1 MHLHKLITTDF
12 SFEAGGSLDQLEII
26 YHTSPRAYKE
36 GERVVW
42 LCHALTANSD
52 PLDWWP
58 EMVGEGCCVN
68 PDKDFVVCVNI
79 FGSAYGTTGPRSM
92 VKNGVELGRIG
103 KNGKNGVELGRIEK
117 NGKNG
122 VELGRIG
129 KNGVELY
136 SEEGTTL
143 HHSTQQLHHS
153 TQLPHNPTPLDFPK
167 FTVRDTARLFTIVR
181 EHLGIKQVDLLV
193 GSSIGGFHALE
204 WAIMEGD
211 VIQRAAFIATAPRV
225 SPWLSAWMEVQRMA
239 MEADPTFRT
248 CESLDSGRKG
258 LEAARAI
265 SLISYRSFDGYNLT
279 QYETDDDCLFASRA
293 ASYER
298 YQGEKLV
305 KRGFDAYSYYYLL
318 HCVDSQNVGR
328 KRGGVAKALAQITA
342 KSIVISITSDGLFPP
357 AESREW
363 AKHIPAAKYYEIES
377 RFGHDGFLLETEQI
391 TQIINSLEVKG

>member
-1 MHLHKLITTDF
+1 MHLHKLKTDNF
-12 SFEAGGSLDQLEII
+12 TFEAGGTISPLEII
-26 YHTSPRAYKE
+26 YHTSPREYQQ
-36 GERVVW
+36 GDRVVW

-58 EMVGEGCCVN
+58 EMVGAGCCVDPN
-68 PDKDFVVCVNI
+68 KDFVVCVNI
-79 FGSAYGTTGPRSM
+79 FGSAYGTTGPRTLLE
-92 VKNGVELGRIG
+92 NR
-103 KNGKNGVELGRIEK
+103 
-117 NGKNG
+117 
-122 VELGRIG
+122 
-129 KNGVELY
+129 
-136 SEEGTTL
+136 EETTL
-143 HHSTQQLHHS
+143 HDS
-153 TQLPHNPTPLDFPK
+153 TQLLHTPTPLDFPK
-167 FTVRDTARLFTIVR
+167 FTVRDTARLFTLVR
-181 EHLGIKQVDLLV
+181 EHLGIEQIDLLI

-211 VIQRAAFIATAPRV
+211 VIRRATFIATAPRV

-239 MEADPTFRT
+239 MEADPTFRA
-248 CESLDSGRKG
+248 CEGLDGGHKG

-328 KRGGVAKALAQITA
+328 GRGGVANALATITA
-342 KSIVISITSDGLFPP
+342 KSIVIAITSDGLFPP
-357 AESREW
+357 AEGREW
-363 AKHIPAAKYYEIES
+363 AKHIPNTQYYEIES

-391 TQIINSLEVKG
+391 TEILNSLECKV

>member
-1 MHLHKLITTDF
+1 MHLHKLITDNF
-12 SFEAGGSLDQLEII
+12 SFEAGGSISQLEIV
-26 YHTSPRAYKE
+26 YHTSEREYKK
-36 GERVVW
+36 GDRVVW

-58 EMVGEGCCVN
+58 EMVGENCWVN

-79 FGSAYGTTGPRSM
+79 FGSAYGTTGPRHFGDRVSE
-92 VKNGVELGRIG
+92 NGNRESSVG
-103 KNGKNGVELGRIEK
+103 
-117 NGKNG
+117 
-122 VELGRIG
+122 
-129 KNGVELY
+129 
-136 SEEGTTL
+136 SPEGY
-143 HHSTQQLHHS
+143 
-153 TQLPHNPTPLDFPK
+153 LDFPK
-167 FTVRDTARLFTIVR
+167 FTVRDTARLFTLVR
-181 EHLGIKQVDLLV
+181 EHLGIEKIDLLV

-211 VIQRAAFIATAPRV
+211 VIERAAFIATAPRV

-248 CESLDSGRKG
+248 CESLDGGRKG

-279 QYETDDDCLFASRA
+279 QYETDEDCLFASRA

-318 HCVDSQNVGR
+318 WCVDSQNVGR
-328 KRGGVAKALAQITA
+328 HRGGVANALAQIKA

-357 AESREW
+357 GESSEW
-363 AKHIPAAKYYEIES
+363 AKHISGAEYYEIES

-391 TQIINSLEVKG
+391 TKILETL

>member
-1 MHLHKLITTDF
+1 MHLHKLITHNF
-12 SFEAGGSLDQLEII
+12 SFEAGGTLDQLEII
-26 YHTSPRAYKE
+26 YHTSERPYQQ
-36 GERVVW
+36 GDRVVW

-68 PDKDFVVCVNI
+68 PDNDYVVCVNI
-79 FGSAYGTTGPRSM
+79 FGSAYGTTGPRDFC
-92 VKNGVELGRIG
+92 
-103 KNGKNGVELGRIEK
+103 
-117 NGKNG
+117 
-122 VELGRIG
+122 
-129 KNGVELY
+129 
-136 SEEGTTL
+136 
-143 HHSTQQLHHS
+143 
-153 TQLPHNPTPLDFPK
+153 TPEAESQKPQSPLSFPL
-167 FTVRDTARLFTIVR
+167 FTVRDTARLFTLVR
-181 EHLGIKQVDLLV
+181 EHLGIEHVDLLI

-204 WAIMEGD
+204 WAIMEGER
-211 VIQRAAFIATAPRV
+211 IRKAAFIATAPRV

-239 MEADPTFRT
+239 LEADPTFRA
-248 CESLDSGRKG
+248 CESLDGGRKG

-318 HCVDSQNVGR
+318 WCVDSQNVGR
-328 KRGGVAKALAQITA
+328 HRGGVKAALAQIQA

-357 AESREW
+357 CESSEW
-363 AKHIPAAKYYEIES
+363 AKYIPHAQYFEIES

-391 TQIINSLEVKG
+391 TQILNQ

>member
-1 MHLHKLITTDF
+1 MHLHKLTTHNF

-26 YHTSPRAYKE
+26 YHTSPREYKK
-36 GERVVW
+36 GDRVVW

-52 PLDWWP
+52 PQDWWP
-58 EMVGEGCCVN
+58 EMVGANCCVD
-68 PDKDFVVCVNI
+68 PDIDFVVCVNI
-79 FGSAYGTTGPRSM
+79 FGSAYGTTGPRDFWTPDSG
-92 VKNGVELGRIG
+92 NR
-103 KNGKNGVELGRIEK
+103 N
-117 NGKNG
+117 
-122 VELGRIG
+122 
-129 KNGVELY
+129 
-136 SEEGTTL
+136 
-143 HHSTQQLHHS
+143 
-153 TQLPHNPTPLDFPK
+153 NPLSFPK
-167 FTVRDTARLFTIVR
+167 FTVRDTARLFTLVR
-181 EHLGIKQVDLLV
+181 KHLGIEHVDLLV

-211 VIQRAAFIATAPRV
+211 VIRNAAFIATAPRV

-239 MEADPTFRT
+239 LEADPTFRA
-248 CESLDSGRKG
+248 CENLDGGRKG

-328 KRGGVAKALAQITA
+328 HRGGVANALSQITA

-357 AESREW
+357 CESREW
-363 AKHIPAAKYYEIES
+363 AKYIPDAIYYEIES

-391 TQIINSLEVKG
+391 TRLLNQ

>member
-1 MHLHKLITTDF
+1 MHLHKLTTHNF
-12 SFEAGGSLDQLEII
+12 SFEAGGTLDQLEII
-26 YHTSPRAYKE
+26 YHTS
-36 GERVVW
+36 ERPYQQGDRVIW

-58 EMVGEGCCVN
+58 EMVGDGCCVN
-68 PDKDFVVCVNI
+68 PDKDYVVCVNI
-79 FGSAYGTTGPRSM
+79 LGSAYGTTGPRDFWMPEAESQ
-92 VKNGVELGRIG
+92 N
-103 KNGKNGVELGRIEK
+103 
-117 NGKNG
+117 
-122 VELGRIG
+122 
-129 KNGVELY
+129 
-136 SEEGTTL
+136 
-143 HHSTQQLHHS
+143 
-153 TQLPHNPTPLDFPK
+153 TPLSFPR
-167 FTVRDTARLFTIVR
+167 FTVRDTARLFTLVR
-181 EHLGIKQVDLLV
+181 EHLGIEHVDLLI

-204 WAIMEGD
+204 WAIMEGER
-211 VIQRAAFIATAPRV
+211 IRKAAFIATAPRV

-239 MEADPTFRT
+239 LEADPTFRA
-248 CESLDSGRKG
+248 CESLDGGRKG

-328 KRGGVAKALAQITA
+328 HRGGVKAALAQIQA

-357 AESREW
+357 CESSEW
-363 AKHIPAAKYYEIES
+363 AKHIPDAQYFEIES

>member
-1 MHLHKLITTDF
+1 MHLHKLTTHNF
-12 SFEAGGSLDQLEII
+12 SFEAGGTLDQLEIV
-26 YHTSPRAYKE
+26 YHTSERPYQQ

-68 PDKDFVVCVNI
+68 PNKDFVVCVNI
-79 FGSAYGTTGPRSM
+79 FGSAYGTTGPR
-92 VKNGVELGRIG
+92 
-103 KNGKNGVELGRIEK
+103 
-117 NGKNG
+117 
-122 VELGRIG
+122 
-129 KNGVELY
+129 
-136 SEEGTTL
+136 TTL
-143 HHSTQQLHHS
+143 HHATPHYTTLH
-153 TQLPHNPTPLDFPK
+153 NPLDFPK
-167 FTVRDTARLFTIVR
+167 FTVRDTARLFTLVR
-181 EHLGIKQVDLLV
+181 EHLGIEHVDLLI

-204 WAIMEGD
+204 WAIMEGER
-211 VIQRAAFIATAPRV
+211 IRHAAFIATAPRV

-239 MEADPTFRT
+239 LEADPTFRA
-248 CESLDSGRKG
+248 CESLDGGRKG

-328 KRGGVAKALAQITA
+328 HRGGVKAALAQIQA

-357 AESREW
+357 CESSEW
-363 AKHIPAAKYYEIES
+363 AKYIPDAKYYEIES

>member
-1 MHLHKLITTDF
+1 MHLHKLITHNF
-12 SFEAGGSLDQLEII
+12 VFEAGGNLPQLEII
-26 YHTSPRAYKE
+26 YHTSPRDYQP
-36 GERVVW
+36 GDRVVW

-58 EMVGEGCCVN
+58 EMVGENCWVN

-79 FGSAYGTTGPRSM
+79 LGSAYGTTGPRDFKSRDS
-92 VKNGVELGRIG
+92 RIPQKG
-103 KNGKNGVELGRIEK
+103 
-117 NGKNG
+117 
-122 VELGRIG
+122 
-129 KNGVELY
+129 Y
-136 SEEGTTL
+136 
-143 HHSTQQLHHS
+143 
-153 TQLPHNPTPLDFPK
+153 LDFPC
-167 FTVRDTARLFTIVR
+167 FTVRDTARLFTLVR
-181 EHLGIKQVDLLV
+181 QHLGSEHVDLLV

-211 VIQRAAFIATAPRV
+211 VIERAAFIATAPRV

-239 MEADPTFRT
+239 LEADPTFRA
-248 CESLDSGRKG
+248 CESLDGGRKG

-318 HCVDSQNVGR
+318 NCVDSQNVGR
-328 KRGGVAKALAQITA
+328 HRGGVAKALGEIKA

-357 AESREW
+357 CESREW
-363 AKHIPAAKYYEIES
+363 AKHIPHAEYYEIES
-377 RFGHDGFLLETEQI
+377 RFGHDGFLLETDQI
-391 TQIINSLEVKG
+391 TKILSV

>member
-1 MHLHKLITTDF
+1 MHLHKLTTHNF
-12 SFEAGGSLDQLEII
+12 SFEAGGCLDQLEIV
-26 YHTSPRAYKE
+26 YHTSPREYKQ
-36 GERVVW
+36 GDRVVW

-68 PDKDFVVCVNI
+68 PNRDFVVCVNI
-79 FGSAYGTTGPRSM
+79 FGSAYGTTGPRDFWTPESGIR
-92 VKNGVELGRIG
+92 N
-103 KNGKNGVELGRIEK
+103 
-117 NGKNG
+117 
-122 VELGRIG
+122 
-129 KNGVELY
+129 
-136 SEEGTTL
+136 
-143 HHSTQQLHHS
+143 
-153 TQLPHNPTPLDFPK
+153 NPFSFPL
-167 FTVRDTARLFTIVR
+167 FTVRDTARLFTLVR
-181 EHLGIKQVDLLV
+181 EHLCIEQVDLLV

-211 VIQRAAFIATAPRV
+211 VIKRAAFIATAPRV
-225 SPWLSAWMEVQRMA
+225 SPWLSAWMEVQRMTI
-239 MEADPTFRT
+239 ETDPTFRA
-248 CESLDSGRKG
+248 CESLDGGRKG

-328 KRGGVAKALAQITA
+328 HRGGVAKALAQITA
-342 KSIVISITSDGLFPP
+342 QSIVISITSDGLFPP

-377 RFGHDGFLLETEQI
+377 RFGHDGFLLETNQI
-391 TQIINSLEVKG
+391 TNILQQLQ

>member
-1 MHLHKLITTDF
+1 MHLHKLTTHNF
-12 SFEAGGSLDQLEII
+12 SFEAGGTLDQLEIV
-26 YHTSPRAYKE
+26 YHTSERPYQQ

-68 PDKDFVVCVNI
+68 PDSDYVVCVNI
-79 FGSAYGTTGPRSM
+79 FGSAYGTTGPR
-92 VKNGVELGRIG
+92 
-103 KNGKNGVELGRIEK
+103 
-117 NGKNG
+117 
-122 VELGRIG
+122 
-129 KNGVELY
+129 
-136 SEEGTTL
+136 TTL
-143 HHSTQQLHHS
+143 HHATPHYTTLH
-153 TQLPHNPTPLDFPK
+153 NPLDFPK
-167 FTVRDTARLFTIVR
+167 FTVRDTARLFTLVR
-181 EHLGIKQVDLLV
+181 EHLGIEHVDLLI

-204 WAIMEGD
+204 WAIMEGER
-211 VIQRAAFIATAPRV
+211 IRHAAFIATAPRV

-239 MEADPTFRT
+239 LEADPTFRA
-248 CESLDSGRKG
+248 CESLDGGRKG

-328 KRGGVAKALAQITA
+328 QRGGVKTALAQIQA

-357 AESREW
+357 CESSEW
-363 AKHIPAAKYYEIES
+363 AKYIPDAKYYEIES

>member
-1 MHLHKLITTDF
+1 MHLHKLTTHNF
-12 SFEAGGSLDQLEII
+12 AFEAGGSLDQLEIV
-26 YHTSPRAYKE
+26 YHTSEREYQQ

-58 EMVGEGCCVN
+58 EMVGDGCCIDPN
-68 PDKDFVVCVNI
+68 KNYVVCVNI
-79 FGSAYGTTGPRSM
+79 FGSAYGTTGPRNFWPPEAESQ
-92 VKNGVELGRIG
+92 KP
-103 KNGKNGVELGRIEK
+103 
-117 NGKNG
+117 
-122 VELGRIG
+122 
-129 KNGVELY
+129 
-136 SEEGTTL
+136 
-143 HHSTQQLHHS
+143 Q
-153 TQLPHNPTPLDFPK
+153 NPLSFPL
-167 FTVRDTARLFTIVR
+167 FTVRDTAHLFTLVR
-181 EHLGIKQVDLLV
+181 EHLGIEQVDLLV

-204 WAIMEGD
+204 WAIMEGER
-211 VIQRAAFIATAPRV
+211 IRRAAFIATAPRV

-239 MEADPTFRT
+239 LEADPTFHA
-248 CESLDSGRKG
+248 CESLDGGRKG

-328 KRGGVAKALAQITA
+328 HRGGVKAALAQIKAQTV
-342 KSIVISITSDGLFPP
+342 VIAITSDGLFPP
-357 AESREW
+357 CESSEW
-363 AKHIPAAKYYEIES
+363 AKHIPHAKYYEIES

>member
-12 SFEAGGSLDQLEII
+12 SFEAGGCLNQLEIV
-26 YHTSPRAYKE
+26 YHTSEREYQQ
-36 GERVVW
+36 GDRVVW

-58 EMVGEGCCVN
+58 EMVGQGCCVD

-79 FGSAYGTTGPRSM
+79 FGSAYGTTGPRH
-92 VKNGVELGRIG
+92 
-103 KNGKNGVELGRIEK
+103 
-117 NGKNG
+117 
-122 VELGRIG
+122 
-129 KNGVELY
+129 Y
-136 SEEGTTL
+136 YTA
-143 HHSTQQLHHS
+143 
-153 TQLPHNPTPLDFPK
+153 PHNSHTTATPLDFPK
-167 FTVRDTARLFTIVR
+167 FTVRDTARLFTLVR

-204 WAIMEGD
+204 WAIMEGER
-211 VIQRAAFIATAPRV
+211 IKQAAFIATAPRV
-225 SPWLSAWMEVQRMA
+225 SPWISAWMEVQRMA
-239 MEADPTFRT
+239 LEADPTFFA
-248 CESLDSGRKG
+248 CESLAGGQKG
-258 LEAARAI
+258 LEVARAI
-265 SLISYRSFDGYNLT
+265 SLISYRSFEGYNLT

-328 KRGGVAKALAQITA
+328 HRGGVAAALAQIQA

-357 AESREW
+357 CESREW
-363 AKHIPAAKYYEIES
+363 AKFIPDAKYYEIES

-391 TQIINSLEVKG
+391 TQILKQ

>member
-1 MHLHKLITTDF
+1 MHLHKLTTHNF
-12 SFEAGGSLDQLEII
+12 SFEAGGTLDQLEII
-26 YHTSPRAYKE
+26 YHTSERPYQQ
-36 GERVVW
+36 GDRVVW

-58 EMVGEGCCVN
+58 EMVGDGCCVN
-68 PDKDFVVCVNI
+68 PNKDFVVCVNI
-79 FGSAYGTTGPRSM
+79 FGSAYGTTGPRDFC
-92 VKNGVELGRIG
+92 
-103 KNGKNGVELGRIEK
+103 
-117 NGKNG
+117 
-122 VELGRIG
+122 
-129 KNGVELY
+129 
-136 SEEGTTL
+136 
-143 HHSTQQLHHS
+143 
-153 TQLPHNPTPLDFPK
+153 TPEAESQKPQSPLSFPL
-167 FTVRDTARLFTIVR
+167 FTVRDTARLFTLVR
-181 EHLGIKQVDLLV
+181 EHLGIEYVDLLI

-204 WAIMEGD
+204 WAIMEGER
-211 VIQRAAFIATAPRV
+211 IRKAAFIATAPRV

-239 MEADPTFRT
+239 LEADPTFRA
-248 CESLDSGRKG
+248 CESLDGGRKG

-328 KRGGVAKALAQITA
+328 HRGGVTAALAQIQA

-357 AESREW
+357 CESSEW
-363 AKHIPAAKYYEIES
+363 AKYIPNAKYYEIES

-391 TQIINSLEVKG
+391 TQIINSL

>member
-1 MHLHKLITTDF
+1 MALPCPNRQLRSARLVARD
-12 SFEAGGSLDQLEII
+12 GGRWLLRESRQRLRSLRQYLWLGLR
-26 YHTSPRAYKE
+26 HHRATHNATPRY
-36 GERVVW
+36 
-42 LCHALTANSD
+42 
-52 PLDWWP
+52 
-58 EMVGEGCCVN
+58 
-68 PDKDFVVCVNI
+68 
-79 FGSAYGTTGPRSM
+79 
-92 VKNGVELGRIG
+92 
-103 KNGKNGVELGRIEK
+103 
-117 NGKNG
+117 
-122 VELGRIG
+122 
-129 KNGVELY
+129 
-136 SEEGTTL
+136 TTL
-143 HHSTQQLHHS
+143 H
-153 TQLPHNPTPLDFPK
+153 NPLDFPK
-167 FTVRDTARLFTIVR
+167 FTVRDTARLFTLVR
-181 EHLGIKQVDLLV
+181 EHLGIEHVDLLI

-204 WAIMEGD
+204 WAIMEGER
-211 VIQRAAFIATAPRV
+211 IRKAAFIATAPRV

-239 MEADPTFRT
+239 LEADPTFRA
-248 CESLDSGRKG
+248 CESLDGGRKG

-328 KRGGVAKALAQITA
+328 HRGGVKAALAQIQA

-357 AESREW
+357 CESSEW
-363 AKHIPAAKYYEIES
+363 AKYIPHAQYFEIES

>member
-1 MHLHKLITTDF
+1 MHLHKLTTHNF
-12 SFEAGGSLDQLEII
+12 SFEAGGTLDQLEII
-26 YHTSPRAYKE
+26 FHTSERPYQQ
-36 GERVVW
+36 GDRVVW

-58 EMVGEGCCVN
+58 EMVGEGCCVD

-79 FGSAYGTTGPRSM
+79 FGSAYGTTGPRS
-92 VKNGVELGRIG
+92 L
-103 KNGKNGVELGRIEK
+103 
-117 NGKNG
+117 
-122 VELGRIG
+122 
-129 KNGVELY
+129 
-136 SEEGTTL
+136 
-143 HHSTQQLHHS
+143 
-153 TQLPHNPTPLDFPK
+153 HNPLSFPL
-167 FTVRDTARLFTIVR
+167 FTVRDTARLFTLVR
-181 EHLGIKQVDLLV
+181 EHMGIEHVDLLI

-204 WAIMEGD
+204 WAIMEGER
-211 VIQRAAFIATAPRV
+211 IRHAAFIATAPRV

-239 MEADPTFRT
+239 LEADPTFRA
-248 CESLDSGRKG
+248 CESLDGGRKG

-328 KRGGVAKALAQITA
+328 HRGGVASALAQIQA

-357 AESREW
+357 CESSEW
-363 AKHIPAAKYYEIES
+363 AKHIPGAKYYEIES

-391 TQIINSLEVKG
+391 TQILKQ

>member
-1 MHLHKLITTDF
+1 MHLHKLKTDNF
-12 SFEAGGSLDQLEII
+12 TFEAGGTISQLEIV
-26 YHTSPRAYKE
+26 YHTSPRKYKE
-36 GERVVW
+36 GDRVVW

-58 EMVGEGCCVN
+58 EMVGKDCWVN

-79 FGSAYGTTGPRSM
+79 FGSAYGTTGPRNIIQASTP
-92 VKNGVELGRIG
+92 
-103 KNGKNGVELGRIEK
+103 
-117 NGKNG
+117 
-122 VELGRIG
+122 
-129 KNGVELY
+129 Y
-136 SEEGTTL
+136 TL
-143 HHSTQQLHHS
+143 H
-153 TQLPHNPTPLDFPK
+153 PTPLDFPK
-167 FTVRDTARLFTIVR
+167 FTVRDTARLFTLVR
-181 EHLGIKQVDLLV
+181 KHLGIKQVDLLV

-204 WAIMEGD
+204 WAIIEGS

-239 MEADPTFRT
+239 LEADPTFRA
-248 CESLDSGRKG
+248 CESLNGGRKG
-258 LEAARAI
+258 LETARAI

-328 KRGGVAKALAQITA
+328 YRGGVANALAQITA

-357 AESREW
+357 AESSEW
-363 AKHIPAAKYYEIES
+363 VKHIPGAKYYEIES
-377 RFGHDGFLLETEQI
+377 RFGHDGFLLETNQI
-391 TQIINSLEVKG
+391 TNILQQLQ